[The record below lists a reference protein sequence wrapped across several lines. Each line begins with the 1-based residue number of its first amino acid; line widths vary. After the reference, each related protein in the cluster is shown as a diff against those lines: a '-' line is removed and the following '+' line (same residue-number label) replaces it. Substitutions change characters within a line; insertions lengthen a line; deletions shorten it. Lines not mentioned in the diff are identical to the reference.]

1 MQVTIGAK
9 CYDGFH
15 SKSLLGITKVLEE
28 IPKVIEETKF
38 IDKVKRAG
46 KRLNDPKVK
55 SLIGYTI
62 PIMFLANGLPPFGLG
77 ISHALAAPSA
87 QPAIG
92 IPDGIKETI
101 LHSFDPLIDLIQA
114 LAYPIAGVMIA
125 GGCLFI
131 MVGNRDRGMS
141 MLQNA
146 AIGYILV
153 QLSPMLLKLLVG
165 IGSSVA

>member
-15 SKSLLGITKVLEE
+15 SKSLSGIIKASEE
-28 IPKVIEETKF
+28 PKKDCF
-38 IDKVKRAG
+38 IDKA

-55 SLIGYTI
+55 SIVGYTI
-62 PIMFLANGLPPFGLG
+62 PAMFLSTLLKPLH
-77 ISHALAAPSA
+77 SMAAPPA

-92 IPDGIKETI
+92 IPDGVKQTI